1 MLLLLQCFK
10 SLKNDCPRLGNDLL
24 SKHKSMISLI
34 SFRQCSPSA
43 KYWVR
48 SLWSCRE
55 HKYEI
60 KAFTEDSRKIILFGV
75 WEIWGTKKL
84 SWKILHHDP
93 VYTCIYMYV
102 QCVYTCINWYVFTGL
117 WYKVG
122 VYMKQ
127 NNISIRVL
135 SALQYLIVYSNVFHK
150 TI

>member
-1 MLLLLQCFK
+1 MICWASTKVWFHSFPSSSVHLVPSTGLEVYGLVGNTNMRLKHLQKTAEKECF
-10 SLKNDCPRLGNDLL
+10 
-24 SKHKSMISLI
+24 
-34 SFRQCSPSA
+34 
-43 KYWVR
+43 
-48 SLWSCRE
+48 
-55 HKYEI
+55 
-60 KAFTEDSRKIILFGV
+60 ILFGG

-127 NNISIRVL
+127 NNVSIRVL